1 MPELAASFFVGFL
14 LSLLA
19 NSSHFVFVLKSFQH
33 PQILALQKNLK
44 KVGRIWSMSNRGVL
58 MVTDA
63 SPEKIELAMIEDSK
77 RTLRSTVF
85 FSVMLTVVSW
95 FGLIWLALYLLSVH
109 RLAKSRMEHK
119 IFSSRLVSDSNLS
132 GQQVLEM
139 LTEMESYL

>member
-19 NSSHFVFVLKSFQH
+19 NSSHFVFVLKSFQNS
-33 PQILALQKNLK
+33 QILVLQKNLK

-58 MVTDA
+58 KVPDA

>member
-1 MPELAASFFVGFL
+1 
-14 LSLLA
+14 
-19 NSSHFVFVLKSFQH
+19 
-33 PQILALQKNLK
+33 
-44 KVGRIWSMSNRGVL
+44 

-63 SPEKIELAMIEDSK
+63 SPEKIELAMIEDRK
-77 RTLRSTVF
+77 RTLRSTALC
-85 FSVMLTVVSW
+85 SVMLTVVSW
-95 FGLIWLALYLLSVH
+95 FGLIWLGLYLLSVH